1 MPSEAVVVRAP
12 EQPGPFLEAEAKQGQ
27 TGRPKAGADKSAPI
41 GPKVKA
47 TRSRRCGEGGCPLI
61 QINGPGFPRADHA
74 GTCFYFR
81 NRDHGS
87 DAKTWAGWCGSMMEQ
102 WR

>member
-12 EQPGPFLEAEAKQGQ
+12 EQPGRFFEAEAKQGQ

-47 TRSRRCGEGGCPLI
+47 TRSRRRGEGCCPLI
-61 QINGPGFPRADHA
+61 QINGPGFPRAYVRA
-74 GTCFYFR
+74 LASISVIEITARAQRLVRVGV
-81 NRDHGS
+81 GP
-87 DAKTWAGWCGSMMEQ
+87 
-102 WR
+102 

>member
-1 MPSEAVVVRAP
+1 MRAP

-47 TRSRRCGEGGCPLI
+47 
-61 QINGPGFPRADHA
+61 A
-74 GTCFYFR
+74 R
-81 NRDHGS
+81 N
-87 DAKTWAGWCGSMMEQ
+87 DAAKAVAP
-102 WR
+102 